1 VEQDEA
7 GVAAEAV
14 RYYRTSLEII
24 AEGLALPPPPSG
36 GGADATAEAQHREM
50 ANWQA
55 QALDRLRALEES
67 AGVSS
72 SSSRRSDTQP
82 AAPARTSGGG
92 GVGARAR
99 SSEPV
104 LVRGRGGAAAVP
116 PRPPPPAA
124 AAAAAAAAASS
135 DDGKLRAAVES
146 DVIDRSPG
154 VSWADVSGLVEAK
167 KALQEMV
174 VLPALRPDLFTG
186 LRAPARGLLLFGPPG
201 TGKTLLAKAVATESK
216 ATFFSISA
224 SSLTSKWVGEAE
236 KCVYGGCARGCVLG
250 LL

>member
-7 GVAAEAV
+7 GVAAEAA
-14 RYYRTSLEII
+14 RYYRTSLEVI
-24 AEGLALPPPPSG
+24 AEGLALPSG
-36 GGADATAEAQHREM
+36 AGAADGAAEAQRREL

-55 QALDRLRALEES
+55 QARDRLRALE
-67 AGVSS
+67 AGA

-82 AAPARTSGGG
+82 ARTSGSGAAAA
-92 GVGARAR
+92 ARAR
-99 SSEPV
+99 SSEPA
-104 LVRGRGGAAAVP
+104 LARGRGAAAVP
-116 PRPPPPAA
+116 PRPP
-124 AAAAAAAAASS
+124 AAAAAAASA
-135 DDGKLRAAVES
+135 DADKLRAAVET
-146 DVIDRSPG
+146 DIIDRSPG
-154 VSWADVSGLVEAK
+154 VAWADVSGLDEAK
-167 KALQEMV
+167 RALHEMV

-236 KCVYGGCARGCVLG
+236 KCVALLVSLLRIAAGTYGLF
-250 LL
+250 